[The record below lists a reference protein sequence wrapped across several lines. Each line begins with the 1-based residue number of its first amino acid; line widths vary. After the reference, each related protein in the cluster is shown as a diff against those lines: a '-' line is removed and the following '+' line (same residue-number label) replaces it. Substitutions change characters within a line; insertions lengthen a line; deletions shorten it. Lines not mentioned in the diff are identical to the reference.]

1 MPTKLEEFNKTQLKG
16 DLPDLKPGDTV
27 KVYQKIKEKDKER
40 LQVFEGQ
47 ILAKKHGKGINAM
60 ITVRR
65 VVSGYGVERIFPIH
79 SPSIEKIEIERRGK
93 VRRAKLYYLR
103 KTTGKKSRLKHKEFV
118 GENTQPQ

>member
-40 LQVFEGQ
+40 IQVFEGQ
-47 ILAKKHGKGINAM
+47 ILAKKHGKGINSM

-79 SPSIEKIEIERRGK
+79 SPSIEKIEIEKRGK

-103 KTTGKKSRLKHKEFV
+103 KT
-118 GENTQPQ
+118 